1 MKNIIIILLTRS
13 LLISTSLYSQIS
25 YNKQDSTYIIQY
37 RDLLNIQKKIIGCK
51 DERNMLEREISLLE
65 DITDQQNN
73 KIDKLLLRDSLYRKE
88 IQLYSEMDETLR
100 EKLNRSSDII
110 NNYKSLV
117 LITEEELKLEVKQR
131 KKATFWKNVHK
142 YSNVVLGSGLLILY
156 LVK

>member
-1 MKNIIIILLTRS
+1 MKNIITITI
-13 LLISTSLYSQIS
+13 LLISISLYSQVT
-25 YNKQDSTYIIQY
+25 YNKQDSTYNIHY
-37 RDLLNIQKKIIGCK
+37 KDLLNIQKKIVGCK

-65 DITDQQNN
+65 NITDQQNS
-73 KIDKLLLRDSLYRKE
+73 KIDKLLLRDSLYKRE

-117 LITEEELKLEVKQR
+117 LITEEELKLETKER

-142 YSNVVLGSGLLILY
+142 YSNIVLGSGLLVLY
-156 LVK
+156 LIK

>member
-1 MKNIIIILLTRS
+1 MKSIITITI
-13 LLISTSLYSQIS
+13 LLISISLYSQVT
-25 YNKQDSTYIIQY
+25 YNKQDSTYNIHY
-37 RDLLNIQKKIIGCK
+37 KDLLNIQKKIVGCK

-65 DITDQQNN
+65 NITDQQNS
-73 KIDKLLLRDSLYRKE
+73 KIDKLLLRDSLYKRE

-117 LITEEELKLEVKQR
+117 LITEEELKLETKER
-131 KKATFWKNVHK
+131 KKANFWKNVHK
-142 YSNVVLGSGLLILY
+142 YSNIVLGSGLLVLY